1 MGHVPAVSHRVK
13 MLRDGAKQGGQA
25 HSAGWHRMG
34 TSRAVAEQACRIV
47 LRRMQD
53 HLGACGGLDE
63 KCDVGDGDERSP
75 QGPVMSTTFAGEGRT
90 M

>member
-1 MGHVPAVSHRVK
+1 

-53 HLGACGGLDE
+53 HLGACGGVDE

-75 QGPVMSTTFAGEGRT
+75 HESCVRQRPKGPVPLKLINQLIN
-90 M
+90 